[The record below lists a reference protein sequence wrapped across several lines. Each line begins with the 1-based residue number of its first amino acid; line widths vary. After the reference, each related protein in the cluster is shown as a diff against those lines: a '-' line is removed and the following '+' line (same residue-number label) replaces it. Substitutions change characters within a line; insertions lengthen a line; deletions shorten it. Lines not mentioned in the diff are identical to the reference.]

1 MRSVRPPSAIHG
13 SWALGGRWA
22 GSPRG
27 SRPSPGAY
35 ALAAAGL
42 TQARLAEH
50 LGVDTSSVSLYMA
63 GHVRLHERMRSA
75 LCELVG
81 EKQADDILAEARP
94 ARAENEKARSEERE
108 APTIPSPV
116 T

>member
-1 MRSVRPPSAIHG
+1 MSSNTPRRRP
-13 SWALGGRWA
+13 L
-22 GSPRG
+22 RG
-27 SRPSPGAY
+27 PSPGAY

-63 GHVRLHERMRSA
+63 GHVRLHERVRPA

-81 EKQADDILAEARP
+81 EEHADAIIAHAVL
-94 ARAENEKARSEERE
+94 ARAERAKEQKS
-108 APTIPSPV
+108 
-116 T
+116 